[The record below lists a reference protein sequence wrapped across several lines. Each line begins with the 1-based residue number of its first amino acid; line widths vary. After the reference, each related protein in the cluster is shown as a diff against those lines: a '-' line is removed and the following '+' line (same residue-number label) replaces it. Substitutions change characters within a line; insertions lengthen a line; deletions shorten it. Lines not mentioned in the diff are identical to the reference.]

1 MTRFICIFALMILA
15 LPAFGH
21 SQSGVE
27 GDYNTQTQNMIPS
40 NATFSHDWIPSSQ
53 GGTSTSFTFS
63 GDCQTL
69 IRAKSVW
76 PGCSSDRTDDCNLGK
91 AQDAIKADIANAYPG
106 SVFPWNDTNNS
117 NNPTTSQIQAVNNKH
132 IQTYQDCSDST
143 THYHYSISQ
152 AVITANESERY
163 NLQLVWTWE
172 VIDGKY
178 QVYMLPI
185 TTDGKGE
192 QVKGSSLRLTISPN
206 SGAHWSDNGQSSLQG
221 VWGSSYITFTR
232 PGTYTV
238 SAETTYDGQT
248 LTAEETIVYPRPD
261 GDWGN
266 DARPLESA
274 ESRSA
279 SEDTE
284 PEPTTKSTTPTE
296 PTYANEDVNRDGVID
311 NDDLTAIANNLGAA
325 PKGDIQGYD
334 VDGDGDID
342 TADFQQ
348 VLNSVGAN
356 AAPAARSLT
365 EPRLPQKE
373 LVEPLLVPE
382 RIPRVTALLPNYP
395 NPFNPETWIPYH
407 LANDAEVILTIYAVD
422 GDTVRRLDLGH
433 QTAGVYQSR
442 AKAAYWD
449 GRDALG
455 FPVSSGVYFYSLS
468 AGNFSAT
475 RKMLIAK

>member
-21 SQSGVE
+21 SPSGVE
-27 GDYNTQTQNMIPS
+27 GDYNLSTEIMIPS

-53 GGTSTSFTFS
+53 GGVSTSFTFS

-69 IRAKSVW
+69 IRAKKVW

-106 SVFPWNDTNNS
+106 SVFPWNNTS
-117 NNPTTSQIQAVNNKH
+117 NTSNPTTSQIQTVNNRY
-132 IQTYQDCSDST
+132 IQTYQDCADST
-143 THYHYSISQ
+143 IHYHYRINQ
-152 AVITANESERY
+152 AVVQAVVVERH
-163 NLQLVWTWE
+163 NLQLVWTWQF
-172 VIDGKY
+172 IDSKY
-178 QVYMLPI
+178 QVYTRTI
-185 TTDGKGE
+185 VTDGGGDTLDE
-192 QVKGSSLRLTISPN
+192 DLSIRRTISPN
-206 SGAHWSDNGQSSLQG
+206 SGAYWTNDGQSSTDNN
-221 VWGSSYITFTR
+221 SNNYIIFTT

-266 DARPLESA
+266 DDRLRESA

-342 TADFQQ
+342 TNDFQQ
-348 VLNSVGAN
+348 VLNSVEAN

-365 EPRLPQKE
+365 EPETILEHIKQLPQIA
-373 LVEPLLVPE
+373 PP
-382 RIPRVTALLPNYP
+382 PRVTALLPNYP

-407 LANDAEVILTIYAVD
+407 LAHDAEVILTIYAVD
-422 GDTVRRLDLGH
+422 GQVVRELDLGH
-433 QTAGVYQSR
+433 RTAGNYQHR